1 MTSTA
6 KDLPR
11 EFRTPNARAGLDDA
25 KWLCHLGQN
34 VCRAQQLLSLMRR
47 ADDRAKPRFSFSN
60 SGIADRRG
68 EYACFKKLLRELK
81 RPRRISHVNGDN
93 RRLAHLELKPALLQ
107 LAFEHFRVGPQFL
120 HQLFAFRRIEKR
132 ECSLARR
139 GRSRR
144 VRSRK

>member
-25 KWLCHLGQN
+25 KWLCRLGEN
-34 VCRAQQLLSLMRR
+34 VCRAQQLTPLMRR
-47 ADDRAKPRFSFSN
+47 ADDRAKPRFSFRD
-60 SGIADRRG
+60 SGIADRRR
-68 EYACFKKLLRELK
+68 EYACLKKLLREFERL
-81 RPRRISHVNGDN
+81 RCIPHVNWNN

-120 HQLFAFRRIEKR
+120 HQLFTFRRIEKR

-139 GRSRR
+139 GRC
-144 VRSRK
+144 